1 VLRDR
6 ATFHP
11 PPDGPII
18 GLWFPCGHQW
28 REDAPGRSS
37 DAYCHRV
44 TGVHRMSGRA
54 QAALEAIAQ
63 GSVAITT
70 RALAPVG
77 VELTFAQWRVL
88 VIVGEKRPDGATISE
103 VATRLGAE
111 ISPVSRLVSR
121 LARRGLVETQK
132 DPHDRRVTRVVLT
145 KAGLSI
151 RETVMA
157 RRRELLTGVLLEIG
171 PLDPIVEAALERIGS
186 GLSTFT

>member
-1 VLRDR
+1 
-6 ATFHP
+6 
-11 PPDGPII
+11 
-18 GLWFPCGHQW
+18 
-28 REDAPGRSS
+28 
-37 DAYCHRV
+37 
-44 TGVHRMSGRA
+44 MSGRA

-88 VIVGEKRPDGATISE
+88 VIVGEKRHDGATISE

-121 LARRGLVETQK
+121 LVRRGLVETHK

-145 KAGLSI
+145 KAGLSS
-151 RETVMA
+151 RENVMA
-157 RRRELLTGVLLEIG
+157 RRRELLTGVLLAIG